1 MTFRSNKSLPFCS
14 FDTRGISVDVAAKL
28 DDEEQ
33 EDEEEEG
40 SPLSLAIYVASGSTT
55 RNFKEGCRG
64 IVEIRRRAKEACWQ
78 HDLFFHILCIG
89 MEG

>member
-1 MTFRSNKSLPFCS
+1 MTFRSNKSLPFCF

-40 SPLSLAIYVASGSTT
+40 
-55 RNFKEGCRG
+55 
-64 IVEIRRRAKEACWQ
+64 
-78 HDLFFHILCIG
+78 
-89 MEG
+89 